1 MIKIADHEISFVV
14 QGPVQASDGRTQI
27 SNITSD
33 CLSSIR
39 SYFPTSTIIL
49 STWKG
54 QPHQGLDYDQVIELD
69 DPGSNIIY
77 HDGQPQTLNNNR
89 QMVSSHCGLKAVTTQ
104 YAVKMRSDNKLIGRH
119 FVDLYC
125 QYADIPR
132 QEQYSFFKQRT
143 VTSSAFFISSHHGRP
158 VYFHKSDLF
167 DFGLTEDLLT
177 IWSSN
182 WIEELSFTL
191 KPGYKA
197 RYTTTEQFLTLN
209 WLSKLIGKQLKINN
223 LTGEDAG
230 LGTDFW
236 PQFIA
241 NNIIVDAPE
250 KLGLDVT
257 ERFYKRGNLALEYD
271 LADWLYLNNQ
281 SGKPRDKKRIYRR
294 YKNLTGTLL
303 RKLKG

>member
-1 MIKIADHEISFVV
+1 MIQIEDNDITFVV
-14 QGPVQASDGRTQI
+14 QGPVQASNDRTQLTG
-27 SNITSD
+27 ITNE

-39 SYFPTSTIIL
+39 QFFPASTIIL

-54 QPHQGLDYDQVIELD
+54 QPHQGLDYDQVLELD
-69 DPGSNIIY
+69 DPGSNTIY

-89 QMVSSHCGLKAVTTQ
+89 QMVSSHYGLKAVTTK
-104 YAVKMRSDNKLIGRH
+104 YAVKMRSDNKLIGRQ

-125 QYADIPR
+125 QYANLPR
-132 QEQYSFFKQRT
+132 RESFSYFNQRT
-143 VTSSAFFISSHHGRP
+143 LTSSTFFISSHHGRA

-177 IWSSN
+177 IWSDN
-182 WIEELSFTL
+182 WIPELSFTL
-191 KPGYKA
+191 TPGYKA

-209 WLSKLIGKQLKINN
+209 WLSRLTGKELRTNN
-223 LTGEDAG
+223 LTCEDAG
-230 LGTDFW
+230 LGADFW

-271 LADWLYLNNQ
+271 LQDWLYLNNQ
-281 SGKPRDKKRIYRR
+281 SGKPCDKKRLYRG
-294 YKNLTGTLL
+294 YKNWTGTLL